1 MRTLETLTF
10 NNRFA
15 QLSSDYYT
23 KVQPEPLS
31 DPYLISYSSTSA
43 ALLELDRS
51 VFQTPQATQVFAGN
65 TCLPGMQPLAML
77 YAGHQFGHYV
87 PQLGDGRAL
96 LLGEVQTTQHQH
108 WEWHLKGAGPTAY
121 SRHADGR
128 AVLRSSIREYLA
140 SEAMAGLGI
149 PTTRALSLVG
159 SDSPVYREQPETAA
173 TVLRMAPSFV
183 RFGSFEVFYYRQQP
197 QHLKT
202 LADYVIQHD
211 YPKLASAPQP
221 YLALLH
227 EVILR
232 TADLIAAWQCVGFAH
247 GVLNTDNMSI
257 LGLTLDYGPFGFIDQ
272 YDPNFICNHSDQEGR
287 YAFAEQPQIG
297 LWNLR
302 CLAQALLPLLDDNQE
317 AAIEQAQ
324 TALQSYQPRFQHQYL
339 AGMRLK
345 IGLTTAHEQD
355 QQLIDDLFVLL
366 HNQQIDYTLF
376 FRTLSHLNIKQINDT
391 GLQTLCA
398 EPDACRPWLDRYQDR
413 LNKENSQDTPRQQL
427 MLQHNPKFILRNY
440 LAQEA
445 ITQAEQHDFSMID
458 RLITVLSTPYA
469 EHPEHETYAG
479 LPPDWAQQIVV
490 SCSS

>member
-1 MRTLETLTF
+1 M
-10 NNRFA
+10 
-15 QLSSDYYT
+15 
-23 KVQPEPLS
+23 
-31 DPYLISYSSTSA
+31 
-43 ALLELDRS
+43 
-51 VFQTPQATQVFAGN
+51 
-65 TCLPGMQPLAML
+65 
-77 YAGHQFGHYV
+77 
-87 PQLGDGRAL
+87 
-96 LLGEVQTTQHQH
+96 
-108 WEWHLKGAGPTAY
+108 
-121 SRHADGR
+121 
-128 AVLRSSIREYLA
+128 
-140 SEAMAGLGI
+140 
-149 PTTRALSLVG
+149 G

-211 YPKLASAPQP
+211 YLKLASAPQP
-221 YLALLH
+221 YLALLY
-227 EVILR
+227 EVIHR

-257 LGLTLDYGPFGFIDQ
+257 LGLTLDYGPYGFLDQ

-287 YAFAEQPQIG
+287 YAFAAQPQIG

-302 CLAQALLPLLDDNQE
+302 CLAQALLPVLDDDPE

-324 TALQSYQPRFQHQYL
+324 TALQSYQPRFQQQCL
-339 AGMRLK
+339 TGMRLK
-345 IGLTTAHEQD
+345 LGLTTAHEQD
-355 QQLIDDLFVLL
+355 QQLINDLFEMM
-366 HNQQIDYTLF
+366 HKQQVDYTRF
-376 FRTLSHLNIKQINDT
+376 FRTLSHLNTHQLSDIAS
-391 GLQTLCA
+391 LCT
-398 EPDACRPWLDRYQDR
+398 EPDACQPWLTRYQHR
-413 LNKENSQDTPRQQL
+413 LNHENSQNTARQQQ

-458 RLITVLSTPYA
+458 RLLTVLSTPYA
-469 EHPEHETYAG
+469 EHPEHEAYAE